1 MIAERVR
8 GIFGGTIFSGKYG
21 VFKIKIAHSLIEPTL
36 KSKEE
41 LEGIDANKV
50 DIIYRTVNH
59 L

>member
-8 GIFGGTIFSGKYG
+8 GIFRGTILLGKYV
-21 VFKIKIAHSLIEPTL
+21 VFKIKIAHSLMEPRL

-41 LEGIDANKV
+41 LEGIDTNKV
-50 DIIYRTVNH
+50 DIIYDTVNH

>member
-8 GIFGGTIFSGKYG
+8 GIFGDTILLDKYV
-21 VFKIKIAHSLIEPTL
+21 VFKIKIAHSLIEPKL

-41 LEGIDANKV
+41 LEGIDTNKV
-50 DIIYRTVNH
+50 DIMYGTVNH